1 MQSFPKHFQST
12 VDWMEN
18 VEPAIW
24 RDESK
29 AITYILPVVKIKVP
43 LPDSSL
49 ILSSQ
54 IHLGTQPVI
63 LFVLSSLV

>member
-1 MQSFPKHFQST
+1 
-12 VDWMEN
+12 MEN

-63 LFVLSSLV
+63 LSVLSSLV